1 MKKLEKIILFFI
13 FLIPLLLTLLINKD
27 YLFAGK
33 QFKTEDFQYTTPN
46 TPNQGDGELISYQ
59 NQKNNYLNWNRTC
72 NGGKSRFCIPNLGIY
87 SLELKLLTDYIYLF
101 IVTIIT
107 IFIPVALYGV
117 QQTFKKYWR
126 KK

>member
-1 MKKLEKIILFFI
+1 MKKLEKIVLLFI

-27 YLFAGK
+27 YLFAGR
-33 QFKTEDFQYTTPN
+33 QFKTEDFQYTTLN
-46 TPNQGDGELISYQ
+46 TPNQGDGELISKQ
-59 NQKNNYLNWNRTC
+59 NQRDDHLILGRAC

-101 IVTIIT
+101 IFIFIT
-107 IFIPVALYGV
+107 ILTLAALQQV
-117 QQTFKKYWR
+117 QQTYMQYWR